1 MDSLSFVSNNHGTEN
16 SNQTRIIED
25 GIVHQIQDHM
35 DIEGPS
41 SPHSGEGQEEQ
52 GNVHFLLSLNVLL
65 IYLYFVSIC

>member
-1 MDSLSFVSNNHGTEN
+1 
-16 SNQTRIIED
+16 
-25 GIVHQIQDHM
+25 M